1 MLNTIDIEQSTTE
14 AEILHRFRRAGDKLQ
29 AENAVLD
36 AVIRDIVIQG
46 QKVTSKAIILRLI
59 AELECTE
66 GSAELAVLRHCLEI
80 VVGRTSS
87 GDDV

>member
-1 MLNTIDIEQSTTE
+1 MPNTIDIEQNTTE
-14 AEILHRFRRAGDKLQ
+14 AEILHLFRRAGDTLQ

-36 AVIRDIVIQG
+36 AVIRDIAIQG
-46 QKVTSKAIILRLI
+46 QKVTSKAIIIRLI

-66 GSAELAVLRHCLEI
+66 DSTELAVLRHCLEI

-87 GDDV
+87 RDDA